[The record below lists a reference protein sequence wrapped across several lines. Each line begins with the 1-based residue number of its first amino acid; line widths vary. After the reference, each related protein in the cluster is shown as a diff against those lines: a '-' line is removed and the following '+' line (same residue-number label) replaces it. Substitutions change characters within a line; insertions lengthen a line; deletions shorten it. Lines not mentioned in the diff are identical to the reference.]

1 MLTRIH
7 MLTRVLACSVITL
20 AAANPTLAQSGLEG
34 TTVILKIDMPA
45 SSDGVD
51 VNPMGGGVDFRSLN
65 DRLHRYG
72 VGVHNGESIMIT
84 KVVYKKNHIEVQL
97 GGGGYGTFADSMA
110 QAASTPYVPYEGK
123 SRREKDL
130 EEESKYAYTH
140 RERRDAREDLEE
152 ERRERNRANA
162 QAAATNAQTRA
173 ITQAAVDAKRA
184 GAGSRFNIRYDNGVP
199 PNAGTAQGIME
210 ALDRYVDFGDD
221 PRPSSSSSARPRDT
235 GPPSSDGSAANQLSA
250 LRKGMTVPQVEQ
262 VLGPADNVRK
272 ETEGSLDVVVRDYA
286 ADDGQRVT
294 TKFAGGVLIDYSI
307 ASRR

>member
-1 MLTRIH
+1 MMTRILVAST
-7 MLTRVLACSVITL
+7 MTLL
-20 AAANPTLAQSGLEG
+20 AASPAFAQSGLEG
-34 TTVILKIDMPA
+34 TTVVLKIDMPA

-51 VNPMGGGVDFRSLN
+51 VRPTRGGIDFRSLN
-65 DRLHRYG
+65 DRLHKYG

-84 KVVYKKNHIEVQL
+84 KVVYKKDHIEVQL
-97 GGGGYGTFADSMA
+97 GGGGYGTFADA
-110 QAASTPYVPYEGK
+110 LTQAASTPYVPYEGK

-130 EEESKYAYTH
+130 EDQSKYAWTH
-140 RERRDAREDLEE
+140 RERREAREDLED
-152 ERRERNRANA
+152 ERRDRRRANA

-173 ITQAAVDAKRA
+173 ITQASADAKRA

-199 PNAGTAQGIME
+199 PNAATAQGIME
-210 ALDRYVDFGDD
+210 ALDRYVDFEDG
-221 PRPSSSSSARPRDT
+221 PPPS
-235 GPPSSDGSAANQLSA
+235 GPPSGRSRDDGPSRSSDGDTAASQISA

-272 ETEGSLDVVVRDYA
+272 EAEGSVEIVIRDYA

-307 ASRR
+307 ASKR